1 MKKQP
6 QIQEEGSPASQGYN
20 ENNINTHKESPNDNE
35 AIPPSSNQDRH
46 STSTSK
52 TQYLGSSLSSFS
64 DFINDNLIIARYG
77 TFATITL
84 LTAYGL
90 SQTPIFFRYKKIC
103 DIPRYAFANRYTIHG
118 RIINVVENDVI
129 QLSKWID
136 DG

>member
-6 QIQEEGSPASQGYN
+6 QVQEEGSPTSSRSQGYN
-20 ENNINTHKESPNDNE
+20 NNENIINKKESNE
-35 AIPPSSNQDRH
+35 KETISPT
-46 STSTSK
+46 STQTSK

-90 SQTPIFFRYKKIC
+90 SQTPIFFRYKKVC
-103 DIPRYAFANRYTIHG
+103 DIPKYVLANRYTIHG
-118 RIINVVENDVI
+118 RIINVVENDII
-129 QLSKWID
+129 QLSKWI
-136 DG
+136 